1 MNFGLNVVSGAVGLL
16 VGAGVMA
23 RSAAAVTEIPVTV
36 DWAQVT
42 GQATPHSY
50 GVNVFQGF
58 RPEVAANPSY
68 RAGMQA
74 LNPGMIRYHNV
85 RMLDDS
91 TQNPDGWVIQPKT
104 ANYAWDRAKIARAMV
119 GSYPGV
125 QADRLMNIPG
135 FPAYMKDATGR
146 LQPQYYAAYAAFCAD
161 LVRLVNRELGQSV
174 RYWEVTNELDA
185 NAYDSDTPGLGMDE
199 LGRIYAQ
206 AAQAMR
212 SVDTTIK
219 IGGPA
224 MANPYDTDRLGD
236 FVNAAYGQLDFVSVH
251 SYSSFQAF
259 DPVRDANN
267 QGIWQ
272 SAENRAYVMTPVR
285 QVLNQ
290 ARRQWGDRPIALFH
304 NEFNISGTYQLNDPR
319 MRDERGLIYDALAF
333 AAIANSG
340 MNGAMAWNEADGIYG
355 KLAPAAGGNW
365 TARPAV
371 PVFNLYNRY
380 FRGNIVKTSAPT
392 RVLDAGKVA
401 RGELAANAVTTF
413 GVVSPG
419 YKSLALINRSGQS
432 QTVRLF
438 WGSATPVD
446 TYAVSKT
453 GVVQQWVALTAAG
466 TAQVIPADTVL
477 FVVQSR

>member
-1 MNFGLNVVSGAVGLL
+1 MKVALNVFGGIGLVALL
-16 VGAGVMA
+16 VGGLP

-36 DWAQVT
+36 DWGQVT

-50 GVNVFQGF
+50 GINVFQGF
-58 RPEVAANPSY
+58 RPEVATNLSY
-68 RAGMQA
+68 RSGMQA
-74 LNPGMIRYHNV
+74 LNPGMLRYHSA

-91 TQNPDGWVIQPKT
+91 TLTPDGWVIQPKT
-104 ANYAWDRAKIARAMV
+104 ANYAWDRDKIRRAMV

-125 QADRLMNIPG
+125 SADRMMNIPG

-146 LQPQYYAAYAAFCAD
+146 LKPEFYGAYATFCAD
-161 LVRLVNRELGQSV
+161 LVRVVNRELGQSV

-199 LGRIYAQ
+199 VGRIYAQ

-212 SVDTTIK
+212 SVDATIK

-224 MANPYDTDRLGD
+224 MANAYDSDRLSD
-236 FVNAAYGQLDFVSVH
+236 FVNTAYGQLDFVSVH

-259 DPVRDANN
+259 DPVGDANN

-290 ARRQWGDRPIALFH
+290 ARQRWGARNIALFH
-304 NEFNISGTYQLNDPR
+304 NEFNISGNYQLNDPR
-319 MRDERGLIYDALAF
+319 MRDERGMIYDALAF

-355 KLAPAAGGNW
+355 KLAPASGGNW
-365 TARPAV
+365 TPRPAV

-380 FRGNIVKTSAPT
+380 FRGDIVKTSAPT
-392 RVLDAGKVA
+392 RVLDAGKVG
-401 RGELAANAVTTF
+401 RGEIAANVVTTF
-413 GVVSPG
+413 GVAAPRH
-419 YKSLALINRSGQS
+419 KSLALINRSGQA
-432 QTVRLF
+432 QTVRIR
-438 WGSATPVD
+438 WGSAATAD
-446 TYAVSKT
+446 TFAVSKT
-453 GVVQQWVALTAAG
+453 GVVQQRLTLTSTG

-477 FVVQSR
+477 FVVQPL

>member
-1 MNFGLNVVSGAVGLL
+1 MKVALCVITVGLVSGMLG
-16 VGAGVMA
+16 GMA

-36 DWAQVT
+36 DWAKVT

-50 GVNVFQGF
+50 GINVFQGF

-74 LNPGMIRYHNV
+74 LNPGMLRYHSA

-91 TQNPDGWVIQPKT
+91 TQTPDGWVIQPQT
-104 ANYAWDRAKIARAMV
+104 ANYAWDRAKIQRAMV

-125 QADRLMNIPG
+125 TADRLMNIPG
-135 FPAYMKDATGR
+135 FPAYMKDAAGR
-146 LQPQYYAAYAAFCAD
+146 LKPQYYAAYAAFCAD

-174 RYWEVTNELDA
+174 RYWEVSNELDA
-185 NAYDSDTPGLGMDE
+185 NAYASDTPGLGMDE

-206 AAQAMR
+206 TAQAMR
-212 SVDTTIK
+212 SVDTSIK

-224 MANPYDTDRLGD
+224 MANPYDTDRLSA
-236 FVNAAYGQLDFVSVH
+236 FVNAAYGQLDFISVH

-272 SAENRAYVMTPVR
+272 SAENRAYVTTPVR

-290 ARRQWGDRPIALFH
+290 ARQRWGNRTIALFH
-304 NEFNISGTYQLNDPR
+304 NEFNISGTFQLNDPR
-319 MRDERGLIYDALAF
+319 MRDERGLVYDALAF

-355 KLAPAAGGNW
+355 KLAPTSGGNW

-413 GVVSPG
+413 GVASPG
-419 YKSLALINRSGQS
+419 HKSLALINRSGQS

-438 WGSATPVD
+438 WGSSTPVD

-453 GVVQQWVALTAAG
+453 GVVQQRVSLTAGG
-466 TAQVIPADTVL
+466 TAQMIAADTVL
-477 FVVQSR
+477 FVVQPR